1 MGLFDSVLDVLSG
14 VPSQKSID
22 RDQKKLDDWGRD
34 THRTLG
40 DFSSVDYELDQL
52 DRTEDEIKKYRKEL
66 QDEMRQFDD

>member
-22 RDQKKLDDWGRD
+22 REEERMKRYVG
-34 THRTLG
+34 G
-40 DFSSVDYELDQL
+40 VDYELDQL

-66 QDEMRQFDD
+66 QDKMKQFDD